1 VVVVDE
7 AQLRSSHIILHVYS
21 QADRFGY
28 EAREAVR
35 ATRIRRVR
43 CTCVNWLT
51 PLDDLSFE
59 NTVTASRGS
68 LRDETPLDLYSTL

>member
-1 VVVVDE
+1 M
-7 AQLRSSHIILHVYS
+7 RSSHIIPHVYS

-35 ATRIRRVR
+35 AARIRHIRS
-43 CTCVNWLT
+43 TYVNWFT

-59 NTVTASRGS
+59 NTVTTSRGS
-68 LRDETPLDLYSTL
+68 LRDKTPLDLYSTL